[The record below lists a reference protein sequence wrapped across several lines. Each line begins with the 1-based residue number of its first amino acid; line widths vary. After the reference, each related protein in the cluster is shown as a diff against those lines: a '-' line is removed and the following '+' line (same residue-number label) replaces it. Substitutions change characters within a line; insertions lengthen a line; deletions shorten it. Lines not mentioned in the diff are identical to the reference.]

1 MGHLT
6 KTKNLNY
13 IDPFFQDWDNFIHKN
28 WVLNSPD
35 VNVHQMFD
43 RYILECAAPG
53 LKKEDFKIELNGN
66 LLSVEV
72 SKKSLSETELN
83 YSSFSHFFNL
93 PQIIESDQISAKY
106 EDGILKLE
114 LPKKQ
119 ESEQTKLKIKVY

>member
-1 MGHLT
+1 
-6 KTKNLNY
+6 
-13 IDPFFQDWDNFIHKN
+13 
-28 WVLNSPD
+28 
-35 VNVHQMFD
+35 MFD

-119 ESEQTKLKIKVY
+119 ESEQTKLKIKVF